1 MNFETEPYNLRLA
14 TRSSPLALAQ
24 AEQTVRALT
33 KAHSGLAKKLDV
45 KIKNYRTTGD
55 RIESGKLSAIGGKGL
70 FTKEIEQALISNDA
84 DLAVHSLKDMPTELP
99 EGLVIA
105 AYLSRADFREAL
117 IGGYTSLNDLPLGAK
132 VGTASLRRQAI
143 LKNIRPDLVIQTL
156 RGNVDT
162 RLRRVSNGDFDAT
175 LLAVAGLK
183 RLGRVDAASAIL
195 SPDQILP
202 AACQGIIAV
211 ECREDDSRLREILS
225 CVDHRDTRIA
235 ATVERAFLSE
245 LDGSCRMPIAA
256 LALVQNDLVSL
267 RGLIARPDGSELL
280 EIIQG
285 DDLES
290 ALWLSVVSVFS
301 LSITVDKYDAN
312 GETDYI
318 LTAYSSKALYNE
330 GTAEH
335 VKTDESVFFSIT
347 TDEMSSAG
355 VMISL
360 DNEDDDVLTGA
371 AAVPSVSSET
381 TVSTTTDGDND
392 NSFSSSSIDRSC
404 FCSSPSSPTELSLIS
419 EMSLLFLLFLLRWV
433 VEDLLDFVP
442 RAVVIDFVLDAIVIA
457 GGRKLVDV
465 LAGGFVADMGAIG
478 GRLGALVEGGL
489 RLVHAVAAVARASRG
504 AEGVRLELGQ
514 VDGLHA
520 RHRHCNREE

>member
-1 MNFETEPYNLRLA
+1 MKSPAVLEGASLSYQYALETVKMNFESEPYNLRLA

-24 AEQTVRALT
+24 AEQTVRELT
-33 KAHSGLAKKLDV
+33 TAHSGLAKKIVV

-84 DLAVHSLKDMPTELP
+84 DFAVHSLKDMPTELP

-143 LKNIRPDLVIQTL
+143 LRNIRPDLVIQTL

-280 EIIQG
+280 ELQQ
-285 DDLES
+285 S
-290 ALWLSVVSVFS
+290 ARCS
-301 LSITVDKYDAN
+301 
-312 GETDYI
+312 
-318 LTAYSSKALYNE
+318 E
-330 GTAEH
+330 GKRLGIELARQLLDQA
-335 VKTDESVFFSIT
+335 KPGFFS
-347 TDEMSSAG
+347 D
-355 VMISL
+355 
-360 DNEDDDVLTGA
+360 
-371 AAVPSVSSET
+371 
-381 TVSTTTDGDND
+381 
-392 NSFSSSSIDRSC
+392 
-404 FCSSPSSPTELSLIS
+404 
-419 EMSLLFLLFLLRWV
+419 
-433 VEDLLDFVP
+433 
-442 RAVVIDFVLDAIVIA
+442 
-457 GGRKLVDV
+457 
-465 LAGGFVADMGAIG
+465 
-478 GRLGALVEGGL
+478 
-489 RLVHAVAAVARASRG
+489 
-504 AEGVRLELGQ
+504 
-514 VDGLHA
+514 
-520 RHRHCNREE
+520 